1 MKTLSK
7 KTVSRIFILTLSLF
21 TTYLFSQTEK
31 DILNMKNKTDTTAL
45 KKLSENLKKNK
56 MSKEELQRKAKEL
69 GIPYSGNANGSY
81 FELQG
86 FDPNGMPIYY
96 TTMSDDHSPSNDRI
110 APQSPSNPKKSNLNN
125 CKKAL
130 KKSRKAKKSR
140 HKN

>member
-69 GIPYSGNANGSY
+69 GITKIGRASCR
-81 FELQG
+81 E
-86 FDPNGMPIYY
+86 
-96 TTMSDDHSPSNDRI
+96 RV
-110 APQSPSNPKKSNLNN
+110 
-125 CKKAL
+125 
-130 KKSRKAKKSR
+130 
-140 HKN
+140 